1 MQIYK
6 TNGPGKA
13 LSICFFMLGIISLPI
28 VLLLSESLEL
38 NDTIGLFVIIAAIQI
53 LWLIYYLKSI
63 KEISYLNGTYSV
75 ETISGKMLEVENI
88 EIYKSFLNAYLLL
101 KINGS
106 TYFINS
112 HKHSEVAG
120 IINNNAKNA

>member
-13 LSICFFMLGIISLPI
+13 LSICFFTLGIISLPI
-28 VLLLSESLEL
+28 VLLLTESPEL
-38 NDTIGLFVIIAAIQI
+38 NDTIGLFVIIAAVQI
-53 LWLIYYLKSI
+53 FWLIYFIKSI
-63 KEISYLNGTYSV
+63 KEISYLSGTFSV
-75 ETISGKMLEVENI
+75 ETISGKKLEVENI

-106 TYFINS
+106 TYFLNT
-112 HKHSEVAG
+112 HEHSEVAG
-120 IINNNAKNA
+120 IINKKSKKA